1 MILLN
6 PPYYHDDPLEDS
18 PPLPPHRPLYPP
30 HGHHNYIQPQPPIG
44 FSYPGQLPPFQP
56 YPAPYPLQ
64 APLFSHQQSQFMPH
78 QQHPSYSRPVSQSVL
93 NDPAFSPD
101 PRSNLNFF
109 SMNDR
114 EEIYPASVSDSLSD
128 YASTAPDDESEIDHS
143 KLPPRLRLL
152 HSPDVQPQALP
163 PQHARS
169 QSAPY
174 APPMGRPGQYTSQSS
189 TARVIPVPP
198 PISYSSTSSSHMR
211 RSSREEPR
219 QKTNNSSPVYASA
232 WVAAR
237 EVWQPPPPYADS
249 ESGSSSSSSPQTPA
263 SSSSHLPRD
272 AQRSTSSL
280 SPASAYVGEKAA
292 PPSQQS
298 PPSAGPSQSRPNTQ
312 SAPEDS
318 APPSNRTSTVQST
331 AARPSIAPRN
341 ASAPELHQPPPPTDV
356 PPRPSTVPIAAP
368 TNSTVS
374 APAPQRK
381 RSKNPSISAPP
392 RDLDRIDE
400 LDESDP
406 LGARWHHDGPYEAIM
421 KAAPVLYPD
430 QSILAH
436 KRSESSKRK
445 PVQYDDVSLGLS
457 PGQIFP
463 SNSQYQPP
471 SQNQGAQQPPVPEN
485 FPPGSMPS
493 SPLMQV
499 PVQRRVPPSG
509 QLPSSPELYNNVHMG
524 AANTQQR
531 NAPAQDPQGS
541 RLHHH
546 HPPPPPLQS
555 QRSRPEEPAQPS
567 PPLPNPYS
575 PVESSF
581 PQNQRDSPP
590 HTRAP
595 SVVPSSSQP
604 PRPDIN
610 LPPQQPSSKSS
621 SSSSSSLLPRHVPK
635 RLVMPAPLQ
644 QPSQDQPPHGQDGR
658 SAAHVEVLAQR
669 HVNHHTPS
677 SRPTMPPSHHPSAQQ
692 QQQQQQQVR
701 AQDIPMSHGPK
712 VLRKRHT
719 TSGAPPPPSSS
730 GPAPL
735 EIPTS
740 NATAALFAARVR
752 FADPGKEETKEER
765 KRREKGEARRAKERE
780 KAEKEQAKA
789 KAKAKERERED
800 AGGRGGGGGG
810 LLGAVFVRD
819 HVKEA
824 ELARER
830 EMAKAS
836 ASAKSSGRKLSK
848 RR

>member
-1 MILLN
+1 
-6 PPYYHDDPLEDS
+6 
-18 PPLPPHRPLYPP
+18 
-30 HGHHNYIQPQPPIG
+30 
-44 FSYPGQLPPFQP
+44 
-56 YPAPYPLQ
+56 
-64 APLFSHQQSQFMPH
+64 MPH
-78 QQHPSYSRPVSQSVL
+78 QQHPPYSRPVSQSVL

-152 HSPDVQPQALP
+152 NSPDVQAQPLP

-174 APPMGRPGQYTSQSS
+174 APPMGPPGQYASQSG

-211 RSSREEPR
+211 RPSREEPR

-232 WVAAR
+232 SVAAR

-272 AQRSTSSL
+272 AQRSTSSIP
-280 SPASAYVGEKAA
+280 PASAYIGDKAA
-292 PPSQQS
+292 PPPQQS

-312 SAPEDS
+312 TAPESS

-331 AARPSIAPRN
+331 AARPSIASRN

-368 TNSTVS
+368 ANSTVS

-436 KRSESSKRK
+436 KRTEPSKRK
-445 PVQYDDVSLGLS
+445 PVQYGDVSLGLS

-463 SNSQYQPP
+463 SYSQYQPP
-471 SQNQGAQQPPVPEN
+471 IPNQGAQPHQQHPAPEN
-485 FPPGSMPS
+485 FPPGSSPS

-499 PVQRRVPPSG
+499 PVQRRVPSSG

-531 NAPAQDPQGS
+531 NAPAQQDPQGS
-541 RLHHH
+541 RVHHHH

-555 QRSRPEEPAQPS
+555 QRSRPDEPAQPS

-581 PQNQRDSPP
+581 PQNQRNSPP

-595 SVVPSSSQP
+595 SVAPPGSQP

-610 LPPQQPSSKSS
+610 LPPSQPSSKSS
-621 SSSSSSLLPRHVPK
+621 SSSSSLLPRHLPK
-635 RLVMPAPLQ
+635 KLVMPAPLQ
-644 QPSQDQPPHGQDGR
+644 QPNQDQPSSQASDGR
-658 SAAHVEVLAQR
+658 SAARVEVLAQR

-677 SRPTMPPSHHPSAQQ
+677 SRSTVPAPHQPPSLQQ
-692 QQQQQQQVR
+692 QQQPQVR
-701 AQDIPMSHGPK
+701 AQDIPMSQGPK

-719 TSGAPPPPSSS
+719 TSG
-730 GPAPL
+730 PAPVPAPGPG
-735 EIPTS
+735 EIPAS

-752 FADPGKEETKEER
+752 FADPGPGAKKEETKEER
-765 KRREKGEARRAKERE
+765 RRREKEEARRAKERE

-789 KAKAKERERED
+789 KAKAKEDQSGAR
-800 AGGRGGGGGG
+800 GGGGG

-836 ASAKSSGRKLSK
+836 ASASAKSGRKLSK